1 MNKYNLNDEVFTI
14 HNNEVCKFKIKEMG
28 ITDFRG
34 EELIYYKDLFG
45 DIRRE
50 ERYCFKT
57 KEELLASS

>member
-14 HNNEVCKFKIKEMG
+14 HNNEVCKFIIKEMG
-28 ITDFRG
+28 ITEFRG

-57 KEELLASS
+57 KEELLNSL